1 MAGLTS
7 REISSAIRARRLERD
22 LSQAQL
28 AELADV
34 SRHFIIRL
42 EHGQDGASL
51 DVVLRVLAIL
61 GLDLTFAAADAAPMH
76 RDAADEADLD
86 ALLRAHAK

>member
-1 MAGLTS
+1 MS
-7 REISSAIRARRLERD
+7 DSIRARRLERN

-42 EHGQDGASL
+42 ERGQDGASL

-61 GLDLTFAAADAAPMH
+61 GLDLTFVAADAAPMH
-76 RDAADEADLD
+76 RDAADAADLD
-86 ALLRAHAK
+86 ALLRAHTK